1 MKTIQK
7 LTAAILLTASCA
19 GLSVSCVPRSETKN
33 LKIICYNILYG
44 MRRDTT
50 QGKRLF
56 AEWVRQ
62 QNPDILALQEVN
74 DFTQFTL
81 ETLAAEYGHDYAV
94 ISKDPKLIPGSVGSR
109 TKFPVSIS
117 SKSPVVNVDKVL
129 DNMWHGFIKCKVEG
143 YNVIVLHLNPHL
155 YEARR
160 REIRTVLE
168 TVKQSG
174 LFEKWIIMGD
184 FNTVS
189 PLDSAVYA
197 DGKYLQRKMRDANR
211 PRNRNRIILLT
222 RPYKACFCFIRSFAN
237 VPIFLEKSCT
247 LFVPHRSIYAIFH
260 IFGTT
265 KALIAT

>member
-19 GLSVSCVPRSETKN
+19 GMSVSCVPRSETKN

-174 LFEKWIIMGD
+174 PFEKWIIMGD
-184 FNTVS
+184 FNWQEFG
-189 PLDSAVYA
+189 LFD
-197 DGKYLQRKMRDANR
+197 D
-211 PRNRNRIILLT
+211 
-222 RPYKACFCFIRSFAN
+222 
-237 VPIFLEKSCT
+237 IF
-247 LFVPHRSIYAIFH
+247 P
-260 IFGTT
+260 GTT
-265 KALIAT
+265 KANGMHNRLRTTADGYMFDNMIFSPSVQAENVRVLDTGHSDHSMLLADIVIGPEEPQRKGECV

>member
-1 MKTIQK
+1 
-7 LTAAILLTASCA
+7 
-19 GLSVSCVPRSETKN
+19 
-33 LKIICYNILYG
+33 

-81 ETLAAEYGHDYAV
+81 ETLAAKYGHDYAV

-189 PLDSAVYA
+189 APRQRGLCRRQIPATEKGAGESAHPQQQPPGRTTRLRCQPGDPRLRVRGRRVGGQGRTT
-197 DGKYLQRKMRDANR
+197 GKTASH
-211 PRNRNRIILLT
+211 
-222 RPYKACFCFIRSFAN
+222 AAS
-237 VPIFLEKSCT
+237 T
-247 LFVPHRSIYAIFH
+247 LSTSPPTS
-260 IFGTT
+260 GTGS
-265 KALIAT
+265 

>member
-19 GLSVSCVPRSETKN
+19 GMSVSCVPRSETKN

-94 ISKDPKLIPGSVGSR
+94 ARHSMLVPYLGPCKLFGIIHFITYCKRGASAPLYSSSSSSNISFRFSSR
-109 TKFPVSIS
+109 SMSRPFVSS
-117 SKSPVVNVDKVL
+117 
-129 DNMWHGFIKCKVEG
+129 
-143 YNVIVLHLNPHL
+143 
-155 YEARR
+155 
-160 REIRTVLE
+160 
-168 TVKQSG
+168 
-174 LFEKWIIMGD
+174 
-184 FNTVS
+184 
-189 PLDSAVYA
+189 
-197 DGKYLQRKMRDANR
+197 
-211 PRNRNRIILLT
+211 
-222 RPYKACFCFIRSFAN
+222 
-237 VPIFLEKSCT
+237 
-247 LFVPHRSIYAIFH
+247 
-260 IFGTT
+260 
-265 KALIAT
+265 

>member
-7 LTAAILLTASCA
+7 ITAAILLTVSCT
-19 GLSVSCVPRSETKN
+19 GLSVSCTPRGEAKN

-143 YNVIVLHLNPHL
+143 YNIIVLHLSPHL
-155 YEARR
+155 Y
-160 REIRTVLE
+160 
-168 TVKQSG
+168 
-174 LFEKWIIMGD
+174 GD
-184 FNTVS
+184 S
-189 PLDSAVYA
+189 D
-197 DGKYLQRKMRDANR
+197 R
-211 PRNRNRIILLT
+211 PRNGKTEWSVR
-222 RPYKACFCFIRSFAN
+222 
-237 VPIFLEKSCT
+237 EMD
-247 LFVPHRSIYAIFH
+247 HH
-260 IFGTT
+260 G
-265 KALIAT
+265 